1 MLHCSLSEVSV
12 NCLLQEKDNGW
23 PKVLDIYFE
32 NNDTVAFSWEEAIT
46 IEDTGMYYLWFVICD
61 DELSA
66 ATVRGQTTWKNPTGD
81 LVLHRQPL
89 QALYAGS
96 VWALETPFHVTTPPR
111 TVRATSHICEAW
123 VVLGEG
129 SGLGLALGMPAVN
142 PAYRHHN

>member
-1 MLHCSLSEVSV
+1 MLHWSLSEALV

-66 ATVRGQTTWKNPTGD
+66 ATVRGQTTWKNPTGN
-81 LVLHRQPL
+81 LLLHRQR
-89 QALYAGS
+89 ALAS
-96 VWALETPFHVTTPPR
+96 
-111 TVRATSHICEAW
+111 TVRGVS
-123 VVLGEG
+123 
-129 SGLGLALGMPAVN
+129 LGLRESFPRNNFSM
-142 PAYRHHN
+142 

>member
-1 MLHCSLSEVSV
+1 MV

-66 ATVRGQTTWKNPTGD
+66 ATVRGQTTWKNPTGN
-81 LVLHRQPL
+81 LLSHNSQPL
-89 QALYAGS
+89 QALHAGS
-96 VWALETPFHVTTPPR
+96 VWELETFFTREILH
-111 TVRATSHICEAW
+111 AE
-123 VVLGEG
+123 
-129 SGLGLALGMPAVN
+129 SGLHHIHARPGHCWVKGLDWG
-142 PAYRHHN
+142 RR